1 VDLAAAALVVVVPAA
16 VGNAQIPVMKGQL
29 SVLLLFCISIATH
42 AQRKTKISFYKP
54 LPAKHAAVND
64 FAGILSPA
72 QKQSL
77 ENKLSGFNSSTGNVL
92 VIITHTSLK
101 DDAAG
106 KVYTVEEAASHY
118 ANSWGIGD
126 KKKNNG
132 VLIFLSKNDRKVRIA
147 TGKGITQVLTNDECQ
162 HIIDN
167 DIVPAFKA
175 GNYYRGLDDAS
186 SSIMKELSPEQFGSG
201 QTATASSQEN
211 NTGSFT
217 IYNTSSNTT
226 DNNANSVFAIFGF
239 SVIGLFIIAVISR
252 AIGRSRPA
260 LFSGNGYNSFHHN
273 SSWPTSD
280 STSSDSFASSSG
292 SFSSDSF
299 SSDSSSS
306 SSDSSSGSSDG
317 GGASGSW

>member
-1 VDLAAAALVVVVPAA
+1 
-16 VGNAQIPVMKGQL
+16 MKRQL
-29 SVLLLFCISIATH
+29 SVLLLFCVSIATH
-42 AQRKTKISFYKP
+42 AQRKTKIPFYKP

-64 FAGILSPA
+64 FAALLSAA

-77 ENKLSGFNSSTGNVL
+77 ENKLTGFNNNTGNVL

-101 DDAAG
+101 DAAAG

-132 VLIFLSKNDRKVRIA
+132 VLIFLSKNDRKVRIV
-147 TGKGITQVLTNDECQ
+147 TGKGITQILTNNECQ
-162 HIIDN
+162 HIINN

-175 GNYYRGLDDAS
+175 GDYYRGLDDAS
-186 SSIMKELSPEQFGSG
+186 SSIMRELSPEQFGSG
-201 QTATASSQEN
+201 QTSSVQNHEN
-211 NTGSFT
+211 NTEGFT
-217 IYNTSSNTT
+217 TYSTRSNTT
-226 DNNANSVFAIFGF
+226 DNNGNSIFTIFGF
-239 SVIGLFIIAVISR
+239 SVIGLFIIAAFSR

-260 LFSGNGYNSFHHN
+260 LFSSRGYNSYQHN
-273 SSWPTSD
+273 SSWITSGLSD
-280 STSSDSFASSSG
+280 SDSFATSSG

-299 SSDSSSS
+299 SSPSDSSSS
-306 SSDSSSGSSDG
+306 GSSSGSGSSSDG